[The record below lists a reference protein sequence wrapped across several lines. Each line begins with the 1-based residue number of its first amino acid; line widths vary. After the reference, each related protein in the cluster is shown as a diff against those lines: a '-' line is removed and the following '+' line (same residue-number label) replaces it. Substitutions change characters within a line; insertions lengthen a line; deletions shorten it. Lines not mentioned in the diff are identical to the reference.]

1 MLELTK
7 YELLDLAGT
16 YHELA
21 LTAMMAYFSSVSA
34 YLIVAHFAGVNL
46 KPPQVVL
53 ITGLFVIMALFMT
66 WGVYAYFIIGQ
77 DYVVQSGR
85 EIPITRIQPHQIGLP
100 LLLFGI
106 LASLKFMWDVRHPKE
121 E

>member
-1 MLELTK
+1 
-7 YELLDLAGT
+7 
-16 YHELA
+16 
-21 LTAMMAYFSSVSA
+21 
-34 YLIVAHFAGVNL
+34 VA
-46 KPPQVVL
+46 L

-77 DYVVQSGR
+77 DYVIQSGV